1 MSIVFER
8 SAQSK
13 LLQWKN
19 AADHPPLIL
28 NGARQVG
35 KTYLMKWLGKNHF
48 QNIAYFNFDENP
60 ELNQLFEST
69 KDVNRILSNLT
80 FVHGSKI
87 TADTL
92 IVFDEIQ
99 ACKAALGSLK
109 YFNENLPE
117 LYIICAGSLLGIAL
131 GNGISFPVGKVT
143 FTEIKPLSF
152 FEYLAVANPT
162 LYTYVNQINVI
173 EPIPDIFFHPL
184 LEQFRNYFVSGGLP
198 KVAKSYLENKD
209 IVLVEN
215 LLNDLLMS
223 YTNDFSKHAVGKDVQ
238 KIGYVWN
245 SLPSQLAR
253 ENKKFIYQLVKEGA
267 RAREYEDSLTWLINA
282 GLVYRVNL
290 CKSPKLPLSGY
301 DDLSAYKLYCFDV
314 GILRRLSKLDPSI
327 FAENSNIFVEFK
339 GAFTE
344 NYILQSIINQFDV
357 TPRYWTSGNS
367 AEVDLL
373 IQYKNELIPVEIKS
387 DMNIQSKSLGV
398 YRKSFE
404 PNLSIRYSL
413 KNLELNNGILNIPL
427 FLADRTLELVQLTK
441 KSV

>member
-13 LLQWKN
+13 LLLWKN

-162 LYTYVNQINVI
+162 LHTYVSQINVI
-173 EPIPDIFFHPL
+173 EPIPDIFFHSL

-198 KVAKSYLENKD
+198 KVAKSYLENND

-215 LLNDLLMS
+215 LLNDLLIS
-223 YTNDFSKHAVGKDVQ
+223 YTNDFSKHAIGKDVQ

-282 GLVYRVNL
+282 GLVYRINR

-314 GILRRLSKLDPSI
+314 GVLRRLSKLDPSI

-387 DMNIQSKSLGV
+387 DMNIQSKSLSV

-404 PNLSIRYSL
+404 PSLSIRYSL

-427 FLADRTLELVQLTK
+427 FLADSTLELIQLARREF
-441 KSV
+441 